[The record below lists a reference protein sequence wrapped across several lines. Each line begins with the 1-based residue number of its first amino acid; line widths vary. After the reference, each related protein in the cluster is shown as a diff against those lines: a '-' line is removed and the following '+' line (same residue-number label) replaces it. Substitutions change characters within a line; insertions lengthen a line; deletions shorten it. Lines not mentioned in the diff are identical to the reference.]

1 MALPDPSP
9 SGAALVT
16 GASSGIGAAIARE
29 LVSRGHAVT
38 LVARREERLRSLAT
52 ELTAE
57 YDADAA
63 AVACDLSDE
72 AERERLANLLA
83 GTGRSVEILVN
94 NAGFGSRGDFIA
106 NDRGRMLEM
115 VRVNVEAVVDLTS
128 RFLPGMVER
137 GRGAVINVASVAA
150 FQPIPGSATYAASK
164 SFVLSFSEAIR
175 TEQRGTGVSVTA
187 VCPGPVK
194 TEFTD
199 AAGMAGVED
208 ETPDLFWMSAEDIA
222 REAVQGAE
230 QDKRVVV
237 PGALN
242 QAQSIF
248 GQHMPR
254 ALMLPLVERIWGS
267 TTARGSLEE

>member
-9 SGAALVT
+9 RGAALVT
-16 GASSGIGAAIARE
+16 GASSGIGTAIARE
-29 LVSRGHAVT
+29 LAARGHAVT

-57 YDADAA
+57 FDADAA
-63 AVACDLSDE
+63 AVACDLGDP
-72 AERERLANLLA
+72 AERERLAGLLA
-83 GTGRSVEILVN
+83 GTGRAVEVLVN
-94 NAGFGSRGDFIA
+94 NAGFGSRGDFIG
-106 NDRGRMLEM
+106 NDRERMLEM
-115 VRVNVEAVVDLTS
+115 IRVNVEAVVDLTS

-208 ETPDLFWMSAEDIA
+208 ETPDLFWMSAEEIA

-230 QDKRVVV
+230 HDKRVVV

-248 GQHMPR
+248 GQHLPR
-254 ALMLPLVERIWGS
+254 SLMLPLVERIWGS